1 MVLTEICQEITDH
14 YVLPSHNFKLCYNRE
29 EMKSTTSLQAPTS
42 NNGYL
47 AARRE
52 YKHRTPA
59 SARTRRAPQANTQC
73 VQQTLG
79 PMRRHYRKVLP
90 LTLPLSNSL
99 ALEDEGM
106 RQ

>member
-1 MVLTEICQEITDH
+1 ME
-14 YVLPSHNFKLCYNRE
+14 
-29 EMKSTTSLQAPTS
+29 STTSLQAPTS

-52 YKHRTPA
+52 YKHRSPA
-59 SARTRRAPQANTQC
+59 SARTRRAPHPNTQC
-73 VQQTLG
+73 VQQTLR
-79 PMRRHYRKVLP
+79 PKRRHYRKMLP

-99 ALEDEGM
+99 ALKDEGM